1 MSLASADLPSDPDA
15 LRAFA
20 LACQSELAAAT
31 AELAAAK
38 LAVQLRTL
46 EIEKLKFQIAKLQ
59 RMQFGRSS
67 ERLTRQIEQL
77 ELRLE
82 ELEAGEA
89 EEIAKAAAESRP
101 LPIREGGR
109 PKRKPLPDHLPREE
123 IAHEPEHNGAC
134 TCPACGGDMA
144 RLGEDVTEVLDYI
157 PGRFRVI
164 RHVRPKYACRRC
176 DVITQAPAP
185 AMPTPRG
192 RAAPGMLAHVLVS
205 KYTDHLPLYRQSEI
219 YAREGLDLDRST
231 LSDWVGQ
238 AVWLLQPI
246 VEGIR
251 NHVFAAEKI
260 HGDDTPVPVLEPG
273 LGRTRTG
280 RLWVYVR
287 DDRPFCG
294 PAPPAAVYVYSPD
307 RGGEHPAAHLAHFT
321 GFLQADAYSGFAALY
336 EPREA
341 GPGLPAIPAITEV
354 ACWSHCRRRIFD
366 VWQTTKSTVAKAALD
381 QIAQFYAIEDKA
393 RFAPPAE
400 RLVHRAATIPLL
412 DAFFAWAQATER
424 KLSAR
429 SELAEALRYILKRRT
444 ALSRF
449 ATDARLEADNN
460 IAENAIRGIA
470 LGRRNWLFAGSHSG
484 GERAAAMYSILQT
497 AKLNGVNPEAYL
509 TDALSKI
516 AAGHPINRISELMP
530 WVYHSP
536 NPETAPRSRPIPDA
550 YLAVA
555 VARVEEQ
562 RCGRVGAGER
572 PIVPDISPYSAND
585 CLVFGQH
592 RHGRVVAMQ
601 AFGGE
606 HVMADQVNERCQAR
620 RAQAPTQSARVDTSS
635 SMPSRA

>member
-31 AELAAAK
+31 AELQAAK

-46 EIEKLKFQIAKLQ
+46 EIEKLKFQIAKLR

-89 EEIAKAAAESRP
+89 EEISKAAAEDRP
-101 LPIREGGR
+101 LPLREGAQ
-109 PKRKPLPDHLPREE
+109 PKRNKLPDHLPRQE
-123 IAHEPEHNGAC
+123 IVHEPEHNGAC
-134 TCPACGGDMA
+134 TCPVCGGDVA
-144 RLGEDVTEVLDYI
+144 RLGDDVTEVLDYI
-157 PGRFRVI
+157 PGRFQVI

-176 DVITQAPAP
+176 DAITQAPSP
-185 AMPTPRG
+185 ALPTPRG

-219 YAREGLDLDRST
+219 YAREGLDLGRST

-246 VEGIR
+246 VDRIR
-251 NHVFAAEKI
+251 RHVFAAEKI

-273 LGRTRTG
+273 LGRARTG
-280 RLWVYVR
+280 RLWAYVR

-294 PAPPAAVYVYSPD
+294 PAPPAAVYFYSPD
-307 RGGEHPAAHLAHFT
+307 RGGEHPAAHLAHFK

-336 EPREA
+336 EPRET
-341 GPGLPAIPAITEV
+341 GPGLPAMAAITEV
-354 ACWSHCRRRIFD
+354 ACWSHCRRRIFE
-366 VWQTTKSTVAKAALD
+366 VWETTKSTVAKAALD
-381 QIAQFYAIEDKA
+381 QIAKFYAIEDKA

-429 SELAEALRYILKRRT
+429 SELAEALRYIIKRRT

-449 ATDARLEADNN
+449 ATDPRLEADNN

-509 TDALSKI
+509 TDTLSQI

-530 WVYHSP
+530 WAH
-536 NPETAPRSRPIPDA
+536 
-550 YLAVA
+550 
-555 VARVEEQ
+555 
-562 RCGRVGAGER
+562 
-572 PIVPDISPYSAND
+572 
-585 CLVFGQH
+585 
-592 RHGRVVAMQ
+592 
-601 AFGGE
+601 
-606 HVMADQVNERCQAR
+606 
-620 RAQAPTQSARVDTSS
+620 QSATGDT
-635 SMPSRA
+635 AA